1 MKVRVLWTGDVIDL
15 CVPRSPFGALECSQ
29 GNNLEIRSST
39 GAEALR
45 DEQWRDE
52 AWVRLNHAGK
62 CSKRKTASTPLSV
75 AHQSFPV
82 TSQVRNCNKHHACF
96 WGIILTYLDA
106 LPLRNKYVFLQLRRK
121 LSRYRSHKL
130 LSAPPV
136 DCESHL
142 RSSFTP
148 ALVLWMS
155 KSCKWEAM
163 KTMFFIPED

>member
-62 CSKRKTASTPLSV
+62 CSERKRASTPLSV

-82 TSQVRNCNKHHACF
+82 TSQVCNCNKHHACF
-96 WGIILTYLDA
+96 WGIILTCLDRATFKKQICVFTAEEKTVEIQKPYITVGTSGGLWKPLTVFIHTCSCA
-106 LPLRNKYVFLQLRRK
+106 LDL
-121 LSRYRSHKL
+121 
-130 LSAPPV
+130 
-136 DCESHL
+136 
-142 RSSFTP
+142 
-148 ALVLWMS
+148 
-155 KSCKWEAM
+155 
-163 KTMFFIPED
+163 